1 MTMREVEIWLE
12 GYRAR
17 QDSSVEL
24 LAWVQANLINV
35 HIPKGKPRVTPKKLL
50 PKGHGRRKTGAD
62 EIDDEELERIQ
73 DAVPIAGGKTRDGVK
88 ARMEAKRAKLR
99 AKQELAEMD
108 AFWSSAEGRRIREMM
123 REEE

>member
-1 MTMREVEIWLE
+1 MTLREVEVWLE

-50 PKGHGRRKTGAD
+50 PKGHGKRKMGAD
-62 EIDDEELERIQ
+62 DELSQDELDEIMLATAASPRERM
-73 DAVPIAGGKTRDGVK
+73 AATK
-88 ARMEAKRAKLR
+88 AKLR
-99 AKQELAEMD
+99 AKQELAEID
-108 AFWSSAEGRRIREMM
+108 AFWSSPEGRRIREMM